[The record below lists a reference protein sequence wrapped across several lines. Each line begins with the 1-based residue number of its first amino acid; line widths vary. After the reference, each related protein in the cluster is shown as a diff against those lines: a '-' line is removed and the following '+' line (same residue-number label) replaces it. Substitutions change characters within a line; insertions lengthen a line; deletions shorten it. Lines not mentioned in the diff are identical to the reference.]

1 MMVLNSYYSI
11 VTMPTNKTIQHCNL
25 FYNRQTGCPVKE
37 AVIVS
42 GKCVVNANH
51 IDWWGYTPEQVAWFH
66 VQHLTH
72 RGISSTRSSSYKTT
86 ISHRFSGVDTHTCA
100 HTRTRTRAHTQIHE
114 RTHERKHART
124 HAHIHNY
131 VYVSRFLNL

>member
-1 MMVLNSYYSI
+1 MMVIHIYYSI
-11 VTMPTNKTIQHCNL
+11 VTMPTNKTIQHCNI

-42 GKCVVNANH
+42 GQCVVNANR

-72 RGISSTRSSSYKTT
+72 RSISSTRSSSYKTT
-86 ISHRFSGVDTHTCA
+86 ISHRFSGVDTHMHAHSHTHTCTHA
-100 HTRTRTRAHTQIHE
+100 NTRTHARAQARTHTRTHTQLCVCKQIP
-114 RTHERKHART
+114 
-124 HAHIHNY
+124 
-131 VYVSRFLNL
+131 